1 MQKKVVVALS
11 HTKKTDEY
19 ITLWRP
25 NNSGYTHSL
34 SSAGKYE
41 ENQIQPGYHE
51 NANNLPVNWST
62 AIDCSIETDEYGVAI
77 PNDSYTLDQ
86 LGVHFVNSK
95 LVRKN
100 G

>member
-1 MQKKVVVALS
+1 MQKKIVVSLKN
-11 HTKKTDEY
+11 TLKNDEY
-19 ITLWRP
+19 LTLWRP
-25 NNSGYTHSL
+25 NDQGYTHSL

-41 ENQIQPGYHE
+41 ESQIQAGYHDNE
-51 NANNLPVNWST
+51 NNLPVYWSA